1 MPIVYQI
8 DLVDVQIRDRIEDM
22 IRDLGQEG
30 FRQAHAPYY
39 DKLQSDSKKPLY
51 SGCTTFSR
59 LSTVLALVNLNAR
72 FGWSGK
78 SFTEL
83 LVREENASRR

>member
-39 DKLQSDSKKPLY
+39 DKLQSDSKKTMYL
-51 SGCTTFSR
+51 GCTSFTL
-59 LSTVLALVNLNAR
+59 LSAMLALVNLKAR
-72 FGWSGK
+72 FGWSDK
-78 SFTEL
+78 MFTEL
-83 LVREENASRR
+83 LVL

>member
-1 MPIVYQI
+1 MHTISQSDPI
-8 DLVDVQIRDRIEDM
+8 DVEIGDRIEDM
-22 IRDLGQEG
+22 IHDLGQEG
-30 FRQAHAPYY
+30 FQQAHAPYY